1 MDILNELRN
10 DYLSNRNIAIGSI
23 LIIILSY
30 FGYQFVKNRPQNIE
44 ITEKEVEVS
53 EKIPSKDKKMI
64 KNEMT
69 SKEVNEMIKKE
80 FALLFKTL
88 TKEIT

>member
-44 ITEKEVEVS
+44 ITEKDNFEL
-53 EKIPSKDKKMI
+53 
-64 KNEMT
+64 
-69 SKEVNEMIKKE
+69 
-80 FALLFKTL
+80 FFLLFL
-88 TKEIT
+88 FRE